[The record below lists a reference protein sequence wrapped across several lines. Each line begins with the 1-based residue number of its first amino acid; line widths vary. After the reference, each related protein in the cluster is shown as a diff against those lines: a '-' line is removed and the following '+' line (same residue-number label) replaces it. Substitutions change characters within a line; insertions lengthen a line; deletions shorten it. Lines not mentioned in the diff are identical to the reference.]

1 MLEEGRALARIL
13 IADDAPIARAMLRK
27 LLEQMGHCVVGEV
40 ENGKKAVER
49 YRALRPDLVVLD
61 ITMPVMNGIDALRAI
76 RCFDPKA
83 KAIVVSALGHGR
95 NIKEAIDAGVVE
107 FVLKPY
113 EPDRV
118 ARAVNRAL
126 AS

>member
-1 MLEEGRALARIL
+1 
-13 IADDAPIARAMLRK
+13 
-27 LLEQMGHCVVGEV
+27 
-40 ENGKKAVER
+40 
-49 YRALRPDLVVLD
+49 
-61 ITMPVMNGIDALRAI
+61 MPVMNGIDALRAI

-118 ARAVNRAL
+118 ARAVNRTL